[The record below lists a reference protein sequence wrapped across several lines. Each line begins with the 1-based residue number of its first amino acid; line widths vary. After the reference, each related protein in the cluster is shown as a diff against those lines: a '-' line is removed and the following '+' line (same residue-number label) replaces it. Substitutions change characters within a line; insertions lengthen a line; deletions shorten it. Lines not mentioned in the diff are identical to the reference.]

1 MMRLI
6 GRHRVILI
14 SDEEKLSSPPSSSSS
29 TNVDGIMIARGALY
43 KPWIF
48 TEIKE
53 QRDWDISSSERF
65 DILRRFSNYGLEHW
79 GSDTQGVET
88 TRKFL
93 LEWLSFFYRYI
104 PVGVL
109 ERVPHRLNERA
120 PPYIGR
126 NDLETLMAS
135 PVATGQYI
143 WNQVSYVRNC
153 R

>member
-1 MMRLI
+1 
-6 GRHRVILI
+6 
-14 SDEEKLSSPPSSSSS
+14 
-29 TNVDGIMIARGALY
+29 MIARGALY

-143 WNQVSYVRNC
+143 WNQVSYSMVWYGMVCKKLPRC
-153 R
+153 RFTCG